1 MEIIVYIIALGILQG
16 IILGAFLLTTKRG
29 NLKANRIL
37 GALVILFSFSIS
49 HAVLYPLGIYQ
60 KFPHLL
66 MLNHPILFL
75 FGPLFYFYQRTLI
88 DKSFNI
94 ERKNLLHFLP
104 FVIYVIILSPLY
116 LQSAETKLE
125 YLNGQLSRLAIFD
138 YVVTP
143 TQIIQLLIYLLVIN
157 KELKLYHSKIKNSY
171 SSLEKINLN
180 WLQTFIKLFL
190 AVYGLMTIVLI
201 LLFFGFNE
209 FVYNYGAGL
218 IGLIATVS
226 IYAIGYKGLSQPEI
240 FISFYDIERQQN
252 EDVKIKIDESQKNE
266 IISKLKSV
274 MNEKKLFLNSD
285 LTLKELADSIYIQSY
300 QLSKMLND
308 EMNQNFY
315 DFVNGYRIEEV
326 KRLLIDED
334 YSNLSILGIAFE
346 CGFNSKSVF
355 NTVFKKNTNMTPS
368 EFKKFEPQKI
378 DE

>member
-1 MEIIVYIIALGILQG
+1 MEIIVYIIALGILQC

-285 LTLKELADSIYIQSY
+285 LTLKELADSISIQSY

-326 KRLLIDED
+326 KRRLIDED

>member
-326 KRLLIDED
+326 KRRLIDED

>member
-1 MEIIVYIIALGILQG
+1 
-16 IILGAFLLTTKRG
+16 
-29 NLKANRIL
+29 
-37 GALVILFSFSIS
+37 
-49 HAVLYPLGIYQ
+49 
-60 KFPHLL
+60 

-157 KELKLYHSKIKNSY
+157 NELKLYHSKIKNSY

-285 LTLKELADSIYIQSY
+285 LTLKELADSISIQSY

-326 KRLLIDED
+326 KRRLIDED

>member
-285 LTLKELADSIYIQSY
+285 LTLKELADSISIQSY

-326 KRLLIDED
+326 KRRLIDED